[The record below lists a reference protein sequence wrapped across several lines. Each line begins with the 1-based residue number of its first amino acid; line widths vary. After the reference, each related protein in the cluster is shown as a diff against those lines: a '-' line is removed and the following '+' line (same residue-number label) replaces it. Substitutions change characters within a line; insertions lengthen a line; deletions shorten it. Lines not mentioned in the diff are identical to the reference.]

1 MDKHLSS
8 IITNLAYQVELENDF
23 DSGEVNYT
31 DYWTYKMAVMKNG
44 CVLQFALYKLQNAG
58 DCELAAV
65 QCTPLTLAFVR
76 DKTNGDQSIAIG
88 AVINDGH
95 IL

>member
-1 MDKHLSS
+1 
-8 IITNLAYQVELENDF
+8 
-23 DSGEVNYT
+23 
-31 DYWTYKMAVMKNG
+31 MAVMKNG